1 MLTQL
6 TAVEN
11 QTTTTFS
18 FSYDGMNRINEYIKT
33 VGGIQSETWKF
44 YYGPTGIDKVTRREG
59 GIQNLTIDYTT
70 DTNGRILSA
79 EYNETGGYSGE
90 LFRNIV

>member
-1 MLTQL
+1 MQLNTRFSWNSRGKLTQL

-44 YYGPTGIDKVTRREG
+44 YYGPTGIEKVTRREVQYKFKSKTF
-59 GIQNLTIDYTT
+59 ITEN
-70 DTNGRILSA
+70 
-79 EYNETGGYSGE
+79 
-90 LFRNIV
+90 